1 MQILTEE
8 GFQDFDGFVNQGKR
22 NDLHRLTLSNNET
35 LKCTPDHELRMS
47 TGEYIQLQNLSI
59 GDVLYNEVEVL
70 NIELL
75 NEEEYVYD
83 ALNVSNTNSYI
94 TNGVVS
100 HNCLV
105 MDEFAAVDPPWKAE
119 QFWISVY
126 PTVSASKTS
135 KVIIISTAKG
145 LHNQFHRIW
154 IEAEKGLSAFTPV
167 FYDWRV
173 VPGRDDEW
181 AEKEKKTI
189 GAIPFSQEYDCK
201 FLGSTHT
208 VIEASTL
215 EKLINKGI
223 TEPELVQ
230 LGGHFRIYEQP
241 QKGSQYIMGVDTS
254 KGTGLDYSTIQ
265 VLKIESLQPLK
276 LKQVAVYENNMID
289 PYGFAEI
296 VNKTSLYYNKAY
308 IMVENNGE
316 GSVIVNQLW
325 WEYENESLVNEGS
338 KIAKLGVRATT
349 RTKPKA
355 VMLMKKLVED
365 EAIEIIDKNTLTQ
378 FTDFQDLGNNR
389 FACKNMHDDLVSSL
403 YWAIYFFELNILSED
418 FKMHKGLFDTVG
430 EEDEELDG
438 WGLLG
443 DVENEEESWDWLTRI
458 GA

>member
-1 MQILTEE
+1 MFIKNNNNIKILTP
-8 GFQDFDGFVNQGKR
+8 DGFKKFKGVKKVKKTSYLHIFFDDKSDIKCSLTHPFGKEKILASTLKKGDILQNKTIINIDYIR
-22 NDLHRLTLSNNET
+22 KDNDLYDLIDVEDNN
-35 LKCTPDHELRMS
+35 
-47 TGEYIQLQNLSI
+47 
-59 GDVLYNEVEVL
+59 
-70 NIELL
+70 
-75 NEEEYVYD
+75 VY
-83 ALNVSNTNSYI
+83 Y
-94 TNGVVS
+94 TNGLVS
-100 HNCLV
+100 HNC
-105 MDEFAAVDPPWKAE
+105 E
-119 QFWISVY
+119 
-126 PTVSASKTS
+126 
-135 KVIIISTAKG
+135 
-145 LHNQFHRIW
+145 
-154 IEAEKGLSAFTPV
+154 
-167 FYDWRV
+167 
-173 VPGRDDEW
+173 
-181 AEKEKKTI
+181 
-189 GAIPFSQEYDCK
+189 

-208 VIEASTL
+208 VIDASTL

-241 QKGSQYIMGVDTS
+241 QKGSQYIMGADTS

-308 IMVENNGE
+308 IMVENNSE

-349 RTKPKA
+349 KTKPKA

>member
-1 MQILTEE
+1 MPIKYNEYVKAPNKKIEWTPELVQELIKCEEDFIYFATTYIKVAHQEHGIIPMQSRDYQLDLWNKFLNHNRVIGLLSRQSGKTSAVIAYVLWFAIFNESKNIGIVSNKEASAKRFLMRLKDSYQWLPEWLKPGVSKWAETSVRFENGTLIQTAATSGDSFRGEPFACVTGDTKVCICDDDDNIFYTSIERLIGKNLTGSQILTEE

-59 GDVLYNEVEVL
+59 GDVLYNGIEVL
-70 NIELL
+70 NIESL

-100 HNCLV
+100 HNCLI

-154 IEAEKGLSAFTPV
+154 IEAEKGLNAFTPV

-189 GAIPFSQEYDCK
+189 GAIPFSQEYDCVD
-201 FLGSTHT
+201 GSTILT
-208 VIEASTL
+208 ILDNGIIKKITIGELYDVLSKD
-215 EKLINKGI
+215 EK
-223 TEPELVQ
+223 
-230 LGGHFRIYEQP
+230 
-241 QKGSQYIMGVDTS
+241 
-254 KGTGLDYSTIQ
+254 
-265 VLKIESLQPLK
+265 
-276 LKQVAVYENNMID
+276 
-289 PYGFAEI
+289 
-296 VNKTSLYYNKAY
+296 
-308 IMVENNGE
+308 
-316 GSVIVNQLW
+316 
-325 WEYENESLVNEGS
+325 
-338 KIAKLGVRATT
+338 
-349 RTKPKA
+349 
-355 VMLMKKLVED
+355 
-365 EAIEIIDKNTLTQ
+365 
-378 FTDFQDLGNNR
+378 
-389 FACKNMHDDLVSSL
+389 
-403 YWAIYFFELNILSED
+403 
-418 FKMHKGLFDTVG
+418 
-430 EEDEELDG
+430 
-438 WGLLG
+438 
-443 DVENEEESWDWLTRI
+443 
-458 GA
+458 